1 MSHTT
6 SPTEKAN
13 DKANDKIMNATYRQT
28 ITPEAFGDLITYAA
42 PIHVPSLQDLG
53 HFFKR
58 LEGLGEWVHTME
70 VDEIVDGKPKGRLD
84 VAMLGLDGEDDWDVP
99 LEPKR
104 MRELLKSKIKMMRE
118 EGKVFQMRLWMGEY
132 S

>member
-1 MSHTT
+1 MSN
-6 SPTEKAN
+6 S
-13 DKANDKIMNATYRQT
+13 TYRQDLGA
-28 ITPEAFGDLITYAA
+28 EGFADLIAYAA
-42 PIHVPSLQDLG
+42 PIYVTSVTDLA

-70 VDEIVDGKPKGRLD
+70 VDGIVDGKPKGRLD
-84 VAMLGLDGEDDWDVP
+84 VAMLGLDGEDEWDVP

-104 MRELLKSKIKMMRE
+104 MRELLKSKIKAMRE
-118 EGKVFQMRLWMGEY
+118 LGGEFQMRLWMGEF

>member
-1 MSHTT
+1 MSKQTV
-6 SPTEKAN
+6 
-13 DKANDKIMNATYRQT
+13 NATYKQT
-28 ITPEAFGDLITYAA
+28 LDPEAFKELLEHAA
-42 PIHVPSLQDLG
+42 PIYISSLQDLG

-104 MRELLKSKIKMMRE
+104 MREVLKSKIKMMRE
-118 EGKVFQMRLWMGEY
+118 ESKLFQMRVWMGEY
-132 S
+132 A

>member
-1 MSHTT
+1 MSKQTT
-6 SPTEKAN
+6 
-13 DKANDKIMNATYRQT
+13 NATYRQT
-28 ITPEAFGDLITYAA
+28 LDPEGFRELITYAA
-42 PIHVPSLQDLG
+42 PIYVQSLQDLG

-70 VDEIVDGKPKGRLD
+70 VDVIVDGKPKGRLD

-118 EGKVFQMRLWMGEY
+118 QGGDFQMRIWMGEF